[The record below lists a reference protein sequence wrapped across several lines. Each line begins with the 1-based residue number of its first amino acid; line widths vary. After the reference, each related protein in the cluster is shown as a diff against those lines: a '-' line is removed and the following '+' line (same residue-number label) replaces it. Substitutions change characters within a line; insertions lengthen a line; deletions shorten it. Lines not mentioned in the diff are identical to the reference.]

1 MVVDRSFR
9 NSATRQRRG
18 KVRAILAGCAV
29 LGVGAAV
36 TLAAWTDSEWVW
48 GGGSGDGDNIG
59 TSQFDVQQNVWDGVG
74 GTANFVDR
82 EAIPGGQ
89 LRFQPNATALTPG
102 DTITAAMQ
110 LRTANGSDA
119 AEVSLQGAVTNG
131 SDADLFTAMTYAAY
145 EDVSQA
151 DCQAQITGGGT
162 VLVPPGSPLSQP
174 GAATFTLAAN
184 SGSTMDLC
192 FVLSLPADASDA
204 LQGLQV
210 SPAWDFTADSV

>member
-48 GGGSGDGDNIG
+48 GGGAGDGENIG
-59 TSQFDVQQNVWDGVG
+59 TSQFNVLQNVWDGAG
-74 GTANFVDR
+74 GTANFTDR
-82 EAIPGGQ
+82 ESIPGGQ
-89 LRFQPNATALTPG
+89 LRFQPNATGLTPG

-110 LRTANGSDA
+110 LQTASTSDA
-119 AEVSLQGAVTNG
+119 ATVSLQGAVLNG
-131 SDADLFTAMTYAAY
+131 SDPDLFAAMTYAAY
-145 EDVSQA
+145 EDVSRT
-151 DCQAQITGGGT
+151 DCQADNIAGGT
-162 VLVPPGSPLSQP
+162 VLVAPGSPLSQA
-174 GAATFTLAAN
+174 GAAAFGLAAN
-184 SGSTMDLC
+184 GGSTMDLC
-192 FVLSLPADASDA
+192 FVLTLPANASDA